1 MKPIEDAIALYI
13 AENILFNEDGYSYPL
28 ETSFLDHG
36 IVDSV
41 NILELV
47 MFVEENFAISVEDD
61 EITPQNFDS
70 VAKLARYVRVKNSSL
85 IEEEKF

>member
-1 MKPIEDAIALYI
+1 MKPIEDAIASYI
-13 AENILFNEDGYSYPL
+13 AEQILFNKDGYPYPP
-28 ETSFLDHG
+28 ETSFLDQG

-70 VAKLARYVRVKNSSL
+70 VAKLAHYVEVKNNKHV
-85 IEEEKF
+85 EEEKY